1 MTHAAPAANPNL
13 PANIAALRALV
24 LATRAE
30 RDAAVAERNEA
41 AAERDALATQ
51 NDRLRHLLVKRKRSS
66 AALLPLRRTDVLG
79 RPGSGVFELSLWMT
93 LSTTRRVS
101 CGGSS
106 C

>member
-1 MTHAAPAANPNL
+1 M
-13 PANIAALRALV
+13 IE
-24 LATRAE
+24 ATGF
-30 RDAAVAERNEA
+30 EA
-41 AAERDALATQ
+41 RTIH
-51 NDRLRHLLVKRKRSS
+51 RLLEVDPRTGGFRRGPDHLLECDLLVIDEASMVDVPLMHGKRSS

-79 RPGSGVFELSLWMT
+79 RPGSGVFELPLWLT